1 MNLNKK
7 KRILSKLEN
16 RLKKRKYHKYSK
28 LYDEFLIVMSKKY
41 NCDIGLILDYLT
53 ESERDTENKLAIKY
67 INEDYKYSKIIKR
80 YGAYLWIV
88 I

>member
-1 MNLNKK
+1 MKK
-7 KRILSKLEN
+7 KQMLLLKKVKK
-16 RLKKRKYHKYSK
+16 RLKKNKYHKYSK
-28 LYDEFLIVMSKKY
+28 LYKTFEIKMSKKY